1 MDVDRERTPP
11 ASPRTR
17 LALVLGPTFA
27 LVVTSF
33 ALPAIPLDTAFAD
46 FWVRVSDTAYWSFMP
61 VVCAIVVLVIISRP
75 GIDGRR
81 RGLEAGV
88 ATVALLVVVAG
99 NAQVNEHVIK
109 PALAVPRPNIVTLAE
124 TGALGPTITEAA
136 DFYALGDKD
145 DRRAFLG
152 PQLEQLEEPALSALV
167 EDHWGHETGFAFPSG
182 HSTAAMT
189 FATLMATLGFAWLV
203 DWRARV
209 TAVVVPLWAVFVAH
223 SRVLLG
229 VHTPIDVVVGSLV
242 GIALG
247 IAAAAVVLRFVGPPP
262 GAVDADAA

>member
-1 MDVDRERTPP
+1 MALDPERTPHS
-11 ASPRTR
+11 SPTR
-17 LALVLGPTFA
+17 LALVLGPAFA
-27 LVVTSF
+27 LVLVSF
-33 ALPAIPLDTAFAD
+33 ALPEIPLDTPFAD

-61 VVCAIVVLVIISRP
+61 VVCVVVVLLVVSRP

-81 RGLEAGV
+81 RAVEAVV

-124 TGALGPTITEAA
+124 TGALGPQITEAA

-145 DRRAFLG
+145 ARRQFLA
-152 PQLEQLEEPALSALV
+152 PQLQQLDEPALSPLV
-167 EDHWGHETGFAFPSG
+167 EDHWAHETGFALPSG

-189 FATLMATLGFAWLV
+189 FAALMAMLGFAWLT

-209 TAVVVPLWAVFVAH
+209 TAVVVPVWAVLVAH

-229 VHTPIDVVVGSLV
+229 VHTPTDVVVGSLV
-242 GIALG
+242 GIGLG
-247 IAAAAVVLRFVGPPP
+247 TVAAIVVLRFVGLPTADR
-262 GAVDADAA
+262 GADAP